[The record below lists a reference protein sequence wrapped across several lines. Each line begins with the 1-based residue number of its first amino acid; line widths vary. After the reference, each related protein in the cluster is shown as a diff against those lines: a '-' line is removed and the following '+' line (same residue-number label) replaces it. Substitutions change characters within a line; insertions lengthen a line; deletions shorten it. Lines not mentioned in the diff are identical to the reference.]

1 MFNGTPFEIV
11 SKAFAKKFQVVL
23 SKPILNELE
32 TNLVKKFEF
41 TPAEI
46 QTLFKRILE
55 VADLYEPMGK
65 LHLIKN
71 HVMDN
76 LVLETAVLGDADFL
90 VTGDKK
96 HLLPIGNYGRLKIVD
111 PATFVMNL
119 KK

>member
-1 MFNGTPFEIV
+1 MFSGTPFEIV

-41 TPAEI
+41 TSAEI

-76 LVLETAVLGDADFL
+76 LVIETAVLGDADFL

-96 HLLPIGNYGRLKIVD
+96 HLLPIGSYGRLKIVD
-111 PATFVMNL
+111 PATFAMNFRP
-119 KK
+119 

>member
-23 SKPILNELE
+23 SKPILDELE
-32 TNLVKKFEF
+32 ANLMKKFDF
-41 TPAEI
+41 THAEI
-46 QTLFKRILE
+46 QKLFNRILE
-55 VADLYEPMGK
+55 VSDLFEPMGK
-65 LHLIKN
+65 LYLIKN

-96 HLLPIGNYGRLKIVD
+96 HLLPIKSYGN
-111 PATFVMNL
+111 
-119 KK
+119 